1 MAHDIQPMHRP
12 HDQLRT
18 EPAAQRQHNDKY
30 FTAFTSGENTVDVQ
44 FRNAILPKS
53 SSHYKVGV
61 DELTVNLGQLSMLA
75 MNATSPETVFRVIRR
90 GNDGV
95 QDPDWRMH
103 GVPGNDNYYRKG
115 FEFVVDRVYNSI
127 QDVIDRLGE
136 IENSINHYVNNV
148 VMTFANGFQY
158 HDAAR
163 TGANPA
169 GQSYVGTGAQLIRFK
184 IDRRGNFRIEARSD
198 FYAHFVI
205 EFPLKKYRQIFFGNT
220 TQRFVWAHPT
230 TGIFY
235 KPGVN
240 DDYRPYDIAAN
251 GALTT
256 RAPPDVGG
264 TPYDINNYVT
274 DQAQGRET
282 VFKGDPSVFHTLD
295 RRVTIEVG
303 CSLPLMNSPFVD
315 HGKEAPDYVLGR
327 YMFHRPYTIES
338 QDAGAYSIHAHGVG
352 TLQLQGPKDRV
363 CYHQLRPQQKVQQI
377 RLKLWMRVREFDDD
391 KETWGMTTLVC
402 PVEKSDYW
410 QIKLHFKEKGS
421 AY

>member
-1 MAHDIQPMHRP
+1 MHRP

-53 SSHYKVGV
+53 ASHYKVGV

-75 MNATSPETVFRVIRR
+75 MNAASPETVFRVIRR
-90 GNDGV
+90 GNNGV

-103 GVPGNDNYYRKG
+103 GIAGNDNYYRRG
-115 FEFVVDRVYNSI
+115 FEFVVDRVYGSI
-127 QDVIDRLGE
+127 QDVIDRLRE
-136 IENSINHYVNNV
+136 IEESINQYANTVA
-148 VMTFANGFQY
+148 MTAVNGFEY

-163 TGANPA
+163 AAANPVGQTYVA
-169 GQSYVGTGAQLIRFK
+169 GGNQLIQFK
-184 IDRRGNFRIEARSD
+184 IDRRGNFRIEARAD

-230 TGIFY
+230 TGVFY

-240 DDYRPYDIAAN
+240 DDYRPYNIAGN

-256 RAPPDVGG
+256 REIPDVAGA
-264 TPYDINNYVT
+264 PYDEDNYVT
-274 DQAQGRET
+274 DQDRDRIQG
-282 VFKGDPSVFHTLD
+282 GPL
-295 RRVTIEVG
+295 RVSHPRPPRYHRGGVQLAADEFALCRSRQG
-303 CSLPLMNSPFVD
+303 GPGLRARPLHVSP
-315 HGKEAPDYVLGR
+315 A
-327 YMFHRPYTIES
+327 YTIES
-338 QDAGAYSIHAHGVG
+338 QDAGAFSIHAHGVG

-377 RLKLWMRVREFDDD
+377 RLKLWMRVRAFDDD

-402 PVEKSDYW
+402 PVDKSDYW
-410 QIKLHFKEKGS
+410 QIKLHFKKN
-421 AY
+421 